1 MIKNFTLYEG
11 MPVEESV
18 WDVLEISPNS
28 EDIFQD
34 EAIKDQSGIWVH
46 WSNYSDLRRMS
57 YPPIGDQMDSIY
69 KGFVKLK
76 LDGTDF
82 YTDTDDWISNI
93 DEIKNRYPKKEMNI

>member
-1 MIKNFTLYEG
+1 
-11 MPVEESV
+11 
-18 WDVLEISPNS
+18 
-28 EDIFQD
+28 
-34 EAIKDQSGIWVH
+34 
-46 WSNYSDLRRMS
+46 MS
-57 YPPIGDQMDSIY
+57 YPPIGDQIDSIY